1 MQYRKY
7 THIERLGR
15 DEVYGILNGTVYIS
29 PKIDG
34 TNSVLYLDDQGNLA
48 AGSRKRVLTLIDD
61 NAGFAA
67 HAQHEDGV
75 KAYLARHPHYYV
87 YGEWLIKTRSTGIK
101 RMPGVNSISLMCMTI
116 INNATSNRKNTSRS
130 YGILEQR

>member
-15 DEVYGILNGTVYIS
+15 DEVDGILNGTVYIS

-48 AGSRKRVLTLIDD
+48 AGSRKTSIDID
-61 NAGFAA
+61 
-67 HAQHEDGV
+67 
-75 KAYLARHPHYYV
+75 R
-87 YGEWLIKTRSTGIK
+87 
-101 RMPGVNSISLMCMTI
+101 
-116 INNATSNRKNTSRS
+116 
-130 YGILEQR
+130 